1 MPPMTER
8 LPESGRYV
16 LRDDVEI
23 IRRSSSLLLFG
34 RRDERTVRAS
44 PAAALLLP
52 LLREGAD
59 FESLRASLQA
69 AQPAAVDIRSKL
81 AGFLGA
87 LVQSG
92 LLLDGSAEPGAAGP
106 RRTKHMYPLFSPD
119 RPAAAAASVFALL
132 GRRGGVAAAIL
143 AALAALAAI
152 AALAG
157 AGGLPRLPDQV
168 QALHW
173 GGVLLFFLVVAPVHE
188 FAHAVA
194 CRLAGENVG
203 KAGILMHGGL
213 VPGPYVDT
221 SQSYRIPGRWQ
232 RFMIPAA
239 GPFTNLLAAGAVA
252 AALLFGGW
260 DSEVTAVLQGL
271 LLFCLLFLFFDTNP
285 FTASDGSHCI
295 EALLDDELARRHA
308 LRPAVAT
315 VTDPAV
321 VKRYRAAMVAWAA
334 IGALLFA
341 WWWA

>member
-1 MPPMTER
+1 MTER
-8 LPESGRYV
+8 LPESGHYV

-69 AQPAAVDIRSKL
+69 AQPAAADIRSKL
-81 AGFLGA
+81 AGFLNA

-92 LLLDGSAEPGAAGP
+92 LLLDGSSDDEGSGP
-106 RRTKHMYPLFSPD
+106 LPRKHMYPLFSPD
-119 RPAAAAASVFALL
+119 RPAAAVAAVIGLL
-132 GRRGGVAAAIL
+132 GRRAGMVLALLAAFAAAAAIAGL
-143 AALAALAAI
+143 AASGL
-152 AALAG
+152 
-157 AGGLPRLPDQV
+157 LPRLPDQV

-173 GGVLLFFLVVAPVHE
+173 GGVLLFFLIVAPVHE

-194 CRLAGENVG
+194 CRLAGEKVG

-221 SQSYRIPGRWQ
+221 SQSYRIPGRWR

-239 GPFTNLLAAGAVA
+239 GPFTNLVAAGAA
-252 AALLFGGW
+252 ASALLYGGW
-260 DSEVTAVLQGL
+260 GGETTALLQGF
-271 LLFCLLFLFFDTNP
+271 LLFALLFLFFDTNP

-308 LRPAVAT
+308 LRPAVPQ
-315 VTDPAV
+315 VTDLGV
-321 VKRYRAAMVAWAA
+321 VKKYRAAMACWAA
-334 IGALLFA
+334 LSALLFVA
-341 WWWA
+341 WWF